1 MCTIAA
7 APMVSSISV
16 GDNGVAARCDVPPS
30 TTGNILILDADADC
44 ADALDM
50 FLNDLPGV
58 GQVRTAA
65 TSEAGLTLSQSLDPA
80 VIFIDCML
88 PHELGTS
95 LHATMTGLRER
106 FPRAAIVVLCL
117 YPLREHDG
125 AHRLADRCV
134 RKDTSYRELRKL
146 TSELLARIEH

>member
-7 APMVSSISV
+7 APIVPSIGV
-16 GDNGVAARCDVPPS
+16 RDNGVVARCEVLPS
-30 TTGNILILDADADC
+30 NLGNVLILDADTDC
-44 ADALDM
+44 ADALEM

-58 GQVRTAA
+58 GEVRIVANA
-65 TSEAGLTLSQSLDPA
+65 EAGLTLPQLANPA
-80 VIFIDCML
+80 VIFIDCLL

-95 LHATMTGLRER
+95 LHGTMTGLRER
-106 FPRAAIVVLCL
+106 FPRAAIVILCL

-134 RKDTSYRELRKL
+134 RKDTSYRELRAL
-146 TSELLARIEH
+146 TSELLASQP